1 MIYNIRRVNILSLE
15 LRLKKID
22 GTNYLLDEI

>member
-15 LRLKKID
+15 LRSKKID
-22 GTNYLLDEI
+22 ETNYLLDEI

>member
-15 LRLKKID
+15 VRSKKID
-22 GTNYLLDEI
+22 ETNYLLDEI